1 MFQLRDPEP
10 PVFPVS
16 GKLLSKVSRGRS
28 AATFST
34 SSFPLTATQQ
44 SSTSEGRAAPR
55 RSRCQCCSPP
65 SREPDGTLKPHQRRR
80 GASQP
85 LRVLRG
91 HRSAQQQLKKKARGL
106 AEQMKLEPELAAGER
121 PVEELRAEAT
131 QEPPP
136 PQRWSRLRKERPSLT
151 LKVKRPSNVHPAS
164 QSICDQGSPTPFFL
178 SRS

>member
-34 SSFPLTATQQ
+34 SSFFWTAEQQ

-55 RSRCQCCSPP
+55 RSRCQCCSPTP
-65 SREPDGTLKPHQRRR
+65 GGSDGKLKPHQRRR
-80 GASQP
+80 GASQQ

-91 HRSAQQQLKKKARGL
+91 HRSARRQFKKKARGL
-106 AEQMKLEPELAAGER
+106 AEQMKLEAR
-121 PVEELRAEAT
+121 PWNELRAEAT

-136 PQRWSRLRKERPSLT
+136 HQRSPAMISALQPF
-151 LKVKRPSNVHPAS
+151 SNKGP
-164 QSICDQGSPTPFFL
+164 
-178 SRS
+178 